1 MERKSRESEEE
12 RTRLHEKIAAD
23 LGAKHHPNQD
33 FSEIGSQASAV
44 TGMSQS
50 TDGRNTYRT
59 YDTGEV
65 KGEYF
70 SKSDELLRLTIKQR
84 EMDPDE
90 NDSKT
95 EEAEARKSRELAA
108 TKATMTASFWSRT
121 QPIKTSTWRTAR
133 PKSEVEEKTTKSQER
148 RRSSRVIVKS
158 FRNNKT

>member
-70 SKSDELLRLTIKQR
+70 SKSDELLRLTIKLR

-95 EEAEARKSRELAA
+95 EEAEARKSGELAA
-108 TKATMTASFWSRT
+108 TKATMISKFL
-121 QPIKTSTWRTAR
+121 
-133 PKSEVEEKTTKSQER
+133 VENPTNQDVDMEDGPAEIRGGGEDDEESGEKKIITCHC
-148 RRSSRVIVKS
+148 
-158 FRNNKT
+158 